1 MARPMLGEIELQ
13 HVQKLDIE
21 QDQVLT
27 QHPVPALEGDFLQRL
42 DRRATQVTL
51 TGVLTGPEARDGLK
65 SLRDKFRAAEPV
77 SFVADITTA
86 TQVDRVFIEEMEVR
100 ELAGK
105 PERFEYAFTLREFV
119 PPPAVEE
126 EEPPEIEEPEN
137 PAERIDD
144 EVGTLVVEVIIEGQP
159 NFDFSQVT
167 VSVRGTQEDGT
178 PFSRTLTNRNENI
191 WTEENMPAGEY
202 TVEAVVVE
210 PEVMS

>member
-13 HVQKLDIE
+13 QVQKLDIE
-21 QDQVLT
+21 QEQVLT
-27 QHPVPALEGDFLQRL
+27 QHSVPALEGDFLQRL
-42 DRRATQVTL
+42 NRRATQVTL
-51 TGVLTGPEARDGLK
+51 TGVLTGSEARDGLK

-86 TQVDRVFIEEMEVR
+86 TQVGQVLIEEMGVR

-105 PERFEYAFTLREFV
+105 PERFEYAFTLREFI

-144 EVGTLVVEVIIEGQP
+144 EVGTLIVEVNVEGQP
-159 NFDFSQVT
+159 DFDFSQVN

-178 PFSRTLTNRNENI
+178 SFSRTLTNRTDNV
-191 WTEENMPAGEY
+191 WTEEDMPAGEY
-202 TVEAVVVE
+202 TVEAIVAE
-210 PEVMS
+210 SERIS